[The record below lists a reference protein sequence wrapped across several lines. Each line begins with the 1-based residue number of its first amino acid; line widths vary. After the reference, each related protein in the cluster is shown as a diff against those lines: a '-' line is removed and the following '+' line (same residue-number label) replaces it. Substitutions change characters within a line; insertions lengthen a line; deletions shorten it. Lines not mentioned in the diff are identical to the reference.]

1 MMVRPECLRVLA
13 AHRTDEIVVSIFRAA
28 FEWMAVSPS
37 DLNFTFVKAM
47 GQLAPYG
54 LGLALAFPERRVI
67 VIDGDGGLLMNL
79 GCLVTVANARPRNLI
94 HLNCN
99 NGVYETSGGQAIPGQ
114 ERVSFPGL
122 ARAAGYPVVQEVDDL
137 GKWEK
142 LVPRLLSTE
151 GPVFVNLIVAPP
163 PEPYPEDW
171 IAAYSSERQKLFKER
186 VTRLRRGRLQE
197 T

>member
-1 MMVRPECLRVLA
+1 MVRPECLRVLA

-79 GCLVTVANARPRNLI
+79 GCLVTVANARPPNLI

-99 NGVYETSGGQAIPGQ
+99 NGIYETSGGQAIPGR
-114 ERVSFPGL
+114 ERISFPGL
-122 ARAAGYPVVQEVDDL
+122 ARAAGYTVVHEVDAL
-137 GKWEK
+137 AEWEK
-142 LVPRLLSTE
+142 LVPQLLSAE
-151 GPVFVNLIVAPP
+151 GPVFVNLIVEPP

-171 IAAYSSERQKLFKER
+171 VAAFSSERQKLFKEM
-186 VTRLRRGRLQE
+186 VTRLRTGRV
-197 T
+197 

>member
-1 MMVRPECLRVLA
+1 MMVRPECLKVLA

-28 FEWMAVSPS
+28 FEWMALSPS

-79 GCLVTVANARPRNLI
+79 GGLVTVANVRPRNLV
-94 HLNCN
+94 HLLCN
-99 NGVYETSGGQAIPGQ
+99 NGIYETSGSQAIPGR
-114 ERVSFPGL
+114 ERISFPRL
-122 ARAAGYPVVQEVDDL
+122 ARAAGYPVVHEVDDL
-137 GKWEK
+137 GEWKI
-142 LVPRLLSTE
+142 LVPRLLSAE

-171 IAAYSSERQKLFKER
+171 VAAYSRERQKLFKKAAMSR
-186 VTRLRRGRLQE
+186 
-197 T
+197 

>member
-1 MMVRPECLRVLA
+1 VMIRPECLRVLA
-13 AHRTDEIVVSIFRAA
+13 ARRTGEIVVSLFRAA
-28 FEWMAVSPS
+28 FEWMALSPS

-54 LGLALAFPERRVI
+54 LGLALAFPGRRVI

-94 HLNCN
+94 HLICN
-99 NGVYETSGGQAIPGQ
+99 NGTYETSGSQAIPAR
-114 ERVSFPGL
+114 ERINFPGL
-122 ARAAGYPVVQEVDDL
+122 ARAAGYPAVHEVDNL
-137 GKWEK
+137 REWEI
-142 LVPRLLSTE
+142 LAPRILSAE

-171 IAAYSSERQKLFKER
+171 GAAYSLERQKLFKQAVMSR
-186 VTRLRRGRLQE
+186 KKKV
-197 T
+197 

>member
-1 MMVRPECLRVLA
+1 MVRSECLRVLA
-13 AHRTDEIVVSIFRAA
+13 AHRTDEIVVSHFRAA
-28 FEWMAVSPS
+28 FEWMALSPS

-79 GCLVTVANARPRNLI
+79 GCLVTVANARPCNLI
-94 HLNCN
+94 HLTCN
-99 NGVYETSGGQAIPGQ
+99 NGVYETSGGQAIPAR
-114 ERVSFPGL
+114 ERISFPGL
-122 ARAAGYPVVQEVDDL
+122 ARAAGYPVVHEVDDL
-137 GKWEK
+137 GEWEI
-142 LVPRLLSTE
+142 LVPRLLLTE

-171 IAAYSSERQKLFKER
+171 AAAYSSERQKLFKQAVMSR
-186 VTRLRRGRLQE
+186 
-197 T
+197 

>member
-28 FEWMAVSPS
+28 FEWMALSPS

-79 GCLVTVANARPRNLI
+79 GGLVTVASVRPRNLI
-94 HLNCN
+94 HLTCS
-99 NGVYETSGGQAIPGQ
+99 NGIYETSGSQAIPG
-114 ERVSFPGL
+114 RGRISFTGL
-122 ARAAGYPVVQEVDDL
+122 ARAAGYPVVHEVEDL
-137 GKWEK
+137 GEWEM
-142 LVPRLLSTE
+142 LVPRLLSAE

-163 PEPYPEDW
+163 PEQYPEDW
-171 IAAYSSERQKLFKER
+171 AAAYSLERQKLFKKAAMSR
-186 VTRLRRGRLQE
+186 QKNA
-197 T
+197 